1 MARRIHSRY
10 KITGTLIAMS
20 PIHIGGL
27 GGNADTDLALAVNG
41 QQECYIPGT
50 GLAGAFRNWM
60 EIIDSDATN
69 YLWGSTESSSDQD
82 HASFILIEDAV
93 IKKENMIAE
102 IRDNVA
108 IDRLWGTAVD
118 RMKFD
123 RMILPRGVEI
133 PLEILLERDTNL
145 SEEEWRNYQSRFTQ
159 LLSALQNGQVSLGAA
174 KTRGLGRVKLNSLI
188 VKEEIL
194 NNYQGILNILGGKS
208 EQVDWTDF
216 LGENNLNALGKLE
229 IAIQWKPTSPVMVKA
244 EYDGIAVDILPLV
257 SGFHGGR
264 TFVLPGSS
272 IKGALRTQSER
283 IMRTLLQKD
292 APRIDQPSSQDFN
305 NQIALTLIETIFGSP
320 AKLDNNTQLGYLGAL
335 SVDDCF
341 AKIPL
346 KDWSQVEN
354 ATQEKD
360 LREALD
366 TNGLNGTQQAFHVA
380 IDRWTGG
387 AADSF
392 LYTVLEPMGFN
403 WYPINLSLDL
413 YRLNRTD
420 QEDEY
425 LPSIALLFLLFRD
438 LMNQRIPLGFGT
450 NRGMGAIEIKE
461 ITFKAWGDVQSL
473 ESLTLTTTKL
483 TNPNLS
489 DIPRDLLTQLNTS
502 WQTFLGGL
510 PNV

>member
-1 MARRIHSRY
+1 MARKIHFRY
-10 KITGTLIAMS
+10 KITGTLTAMS
-20 PIHIGGL
+20 PIHVGGL
-27 GGNADTDLALAVNG
+27 GSNADTDLALAVNG
-41 QQECYIPGT
+41 QQEYYIPGT

-60 EIIDSDATN
+60 EIIDSEATN
-69 YLWGSTESSSDQD
+69 YLWGNIKSSSDQG

-93 IKKENMIAE
+93 IKKENMTAE
-102 IRDNVA
+102 IRDNVT

-118 RMKFD
+118 LLKFD
-123 RMILPRGVEI
+123 RMILPRGIKI
-133 PLEILLERDTNL
+133 PLDITLEREANL
-145 SEEEWRNYQSRFTQ
+145 SEEKWRDYQGKFTQ

-174 KTRGLGRVKLNSLI
+174 KTRGLGRVKLDSLI

-216 LGENNLNALGKLE
+216 LGKNNLNTLGKLE
-229 IAIQWKPTSPVMVKA
+229 IEIQWKPTSPVMVKA

-272 IKGALRTQSER
+272 IKGTLRTQSER

-346 KDWSQVEN
+346 NDWSKVEN
-354 ATQEKD
+354 ATQEQD
-360 LREALD
+360 LRKALNA
-366 TNGLNGTQQAFHVA
+366 NGLNDTQQAFHVA

-392 LYTVLEPMGFN
+392 LYTVLEPIGFN

-413 YRLNRTD
+413 YRLKRKD
-420 QEDEY
+420 REDEY
-425 LPSIALLFLLFRD
+425 LPSLALLFLVLRD

-461 ITFKAWGDVQSL
+461 ITFKDWGDIQQL
-473 ESLTLTTTKL
+473 KSLTTSKL

-489 DIPRDLLTQLNTS
+489 DIPGDLLAELNTS
-502 WQTFLGGL
+502 WQNFLGGL